1 MMYTRTVEGDN
12 PLSLATVKQ
21 ALKLSTIKD
30 DGFITSLM
38 SAVIAFGEGY
48 VGREFRA
55 NTFTV
60 LLDVFSERIRLKK
73 SQTTSITSI
82 KYYDQST
89 PSSVQQTVSNNVYY
103 LKQSKSWSDV
113 ILNTAQDWPTD
124 VDDLQAEHRIEITFV
139 TRADPEYLDLYK
151 QSMIRHISYLY
162 QNRGD
167 CEVDEKSVRLSG
179 AAELYGIMGMP
190 RI

>member
-21 ALKLSTIKD
+21 ALKLSTNRD
-30 DGFITSLM
+30 DDFLTLLM
-38 SAVIAFGEGY
+38 SAVISFGEGY
-48 VGREFRA
+48 SGREFRS
-55 NTFTV
+55 NTFTL
-60 LLDVFSERIRLKK
+60 LLDYFCERIRIKK

-89 PSSVQQTVSNNVYY
+89 PSVQQTVADTVYY
-103 LKQSKSWSDV
+103 LKQSRSWSDI

-124 VDDLQAEHRIEITFV
+124 IDELQAEHRIEIEFV

-151 QSMIRHISYLY
+151 QAMIRHISYLY

-167 CEVDEKSVRLSG
+167 CEVDDKSVKLSG
-179 AAELYGIMGMP
+179 ASELYGIMGMP

>member
-1 MMYTRTVEGDN
+1 MYTRTVEGDN

-89 PSSVQQTVSNNVYY
+89 PSSVQQTVSNTVYY